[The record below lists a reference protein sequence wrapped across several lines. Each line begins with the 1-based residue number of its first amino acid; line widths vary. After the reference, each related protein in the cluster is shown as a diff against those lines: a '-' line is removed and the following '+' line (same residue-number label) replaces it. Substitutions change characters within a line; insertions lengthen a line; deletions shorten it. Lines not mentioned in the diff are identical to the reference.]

1 MENRI
6 EQKQTIFC
14 HECGKAIEEGAPITY
29 RADGAPFCEDCAES
43 LLFWCE
49 HCETWHDA
57 DECNEV
63 HTRSGDE
70 LWCDDCADDAYR
82 CADCHEIFASRTL
95 LYDVRNGFP
104 VCCGCLE
111 DNYYY
116 CEECGWYVSEDD
128 WNFDE
133 DICDQCASEAQNDD
147 DDEGSPLICRYHGAD
162 ASRPLFWANGE
173 DSEKPFKGF
182 GLELEVDRDER
193 NNRYERECVQELHNL
208 LGERA
213 VFERDGSL
221 HYGFEIVTRPHTF
234 KAFAQDFPLAKVLE
248 ICKRYGYKSH
258 DTKTCGLHVHIS
270 RRFFGRED
278 AEQERAVGKLIAFYD
293 ANYTEMV
300 KASRRD
306 IDRAGRWAA
315 RVSAKNAD
323 EARSKAKRE
332 NAYNRYAAVNTI
344 NSATIEFRL
353 TRGTLNES
361 TIRAS
366 LDYIFAIAKNA
377 KRVLWSDAFEHPE
390 RMLKGIKES
399 TKEYIASRDAF
410 GDVLGS
416 VECSKGGDC

>member
-1 MENRI
+1 MENKI
-6 EQKQTIFC
+6 FEQKKTIFC
-14 HECGKAIEEGAPITY
+14 HECGKAIEEGASVTY
-29 RADGAPFCEDCAES
+29 RADGAPFCEECAES
-43 LLFWCE
+43 VLFWCE
-49 HCETWHDA
+49 HCASWHDA
-57 DECNEV
+57 DDASEV
-63 HTRSGDE
+63 HTQSGFTEVWCSDCVDE
-70 LWCDDCADDAYR
+70 DGYR
-82 CADCHEIFASRTL
+82 CADCHEIFSSPSMLNR
-95 LYDVRNGFP
+95 VRNHCN
-104 VCCGCLE
+104 VCNDCI
-111 DNYYY
+111 DDYYY
-116 CEECGWYVSEDD
+116 CAECGWYVSEDE

-133 DICDQCASEAQNDD
+133 DMCEDCAFEDVD
-147 DDEGSPLICRYHGAD
+147 EDEGSPLICRYHGAD

-173 DSEKPFKGF
+173 DDGRPFKGF

-193 NNRYERECVQELHNL
+193 NNRAERECVQELHNL

-221 HYGFEIVTRPHTF
+221 NYGFEIVTRPHTF
-234 KAFAQDFPLAKVLE
+234 KAFEQDFPLAKVLE

-258 DTKTCGLHVHIS
+258 DTRTCGLHVHIS
-270 RRFFGRED
+270 RRFFGRD
-278 AEQERAVGKLIAFYD
+278 DCTQERAVGKLIAFYD
-293 ANYTEMV
+293 VNYTDMV
-300 KASRRD
+300 KVSRRD

-344 NSATIEFRL
+344 NRETIEFRL
-353 TRGTLNES
+353 TRGTLNEA

-366 LDYIFAIAKNA
+366 LDYIFALAKNA
-377 KRVLWSDAFEHPE
+377 RSARWEDAFERPE

-399 TKEYIASRDAF
+399 TKEYIASHDAF